1 MGLLRVG
8 VAAICLQLGLGIL
21 ATPSAVHYVRAQPDS
36 VVNQTTCDG
45 RQYTYQKLAGYG
57 FVPSD
62 ARDKFGDT
70 IGGIGSSAAIER
82 KSWKKNKQGSYTG
95 TLWALPDRG
104 W

>member
-1 MGLLRVG
+1 MGLLRFG
-8 VAAICLQLGLGIL
+8 IAAISLQMSLGAL
-21 ATPSAVHYVRAQPDS
+21 AIPKEPFVSRAQLSS

-45 RQYTYQKLAGYG
+45 RQYTYQQLAGYG

-70 IGGIGSSAAIER
+70 IGGIGSSAAIDR
-82 KSWKKNKQGSYTG
+82 KSWKKKKDGSYTG
-95 TLWALPDRG
+95 TLWGLPDRG